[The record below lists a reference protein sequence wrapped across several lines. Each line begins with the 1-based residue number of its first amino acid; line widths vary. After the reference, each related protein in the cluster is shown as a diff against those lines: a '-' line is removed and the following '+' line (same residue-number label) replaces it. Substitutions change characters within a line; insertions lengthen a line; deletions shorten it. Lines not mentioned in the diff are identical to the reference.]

1 MPPTAAAPAAPAGAA
16 PVTAPPAS
24 KSTAPDLSKLPTE
37 RPVEDWLGDAGAELE
52 SLDEDRKPAR
62 PAPKPEDRTDNQE
75 LDDLGE
81 KGDTRGTERHLQKP
95 EDKKADEQ
103 KPGDQ
108 KPEGTTEPDPARM
121 GPRDLRKAFEGSQ
134 KKIKEELQPT
144 IAKLEARV
152 KELEATG
159 PKEDPQQVERFKQI
173 EARNKELEQEITF
186 VNYEKSEEYQSKYW
200 KPYVQAWD
208 NARRDLKELTVE
220 AKDATGNYVERAA
233 TEDDVMLL
241 ASLPLGEARKRCNA
255 MFGDSADDVM
265 FHVREIRKLSDAQ
278 QNALAEAKKNA
289 GTRAQQMMKQSEEM
303 TGLQRRVWTEANSQL
318 AAKFPRWFAPVEGDA
333 KGNELLRA
341 GEALTKY
348 LFNGGKL
355 EPEDIKLLPKSF
367 QTELETKG
375 HLSPE
380 NQVRLHALIR
390 SKAMNHDR
398 LAYQN
403 NQLRKELAEA
413 KKALSQYESSEP
425 PVGGSRRRQGAAALG
440 DETDAFAEIDELDR
454 RGR

>member
-1 MPPTAAAPAAPAGAA
+1 MPPTAAAPAAQAGAA

-37 RPVEDWLGDAGAELE
+37 RPPEDWMGDAATELE
-52 SLDEDRKPAR
+52 SLDEDHKPAR

-75 LDDLGE
+75 LDELGE
-81 KGDTRGTERHLQKP
+81 KNDDRGTERHLKKEDQKP
-95 EDKKADEQ
+95 EDQ
-103 KPGDQ
+103 KPADQ
-108 KPEGTTEPDPARM
+108 KPEGTIEPDPAKM

-173 EARNKELEQEITF
+173 EERNKELEREITF

-208 NARRDLKELTVE
+208 SCRRDIGELTVE
-220 AKDATGNYVERAA
+220 TKDAAGNYVERAA
-233 TEDDVMLL
+233 TENDIMML
-241 ASLPLGEARKRCNA
+241 ASLPLGKARKECNA

-265 FHVREIRKLSDAQ
+265 FHVRKIRELSDAQ

-289 GTRAQQMMKQSEEM
+289 STRAQQMLKQNDEM
-303 TGLQRRVWTEANSQL
+303 AGIQRRVWNEANTQL
-318 AAKFPRWFAPVEGDA
+318 AQKFPRWFAPIEGDA
-333 KGNELLRA
+333 KGNELLKA
-341 GEALTKY
+341 GDALTKY
-348 LFNGGKL
+348 LFNGGNL
-355 EPEDIKLLPKSF
+355 APEEVKLLPKSF
-367 QTELETKG
+367 QDELSTKG
-375 HLSPE
+375 RLSPE

-413 KKALSQYESSEP
+413 KKALSQYEESEP